1 MISVKLWT
9 CSGQRSSLGGG
20 VGLVIHRVHVELGI
34 VIHYDPLSW
43 NCHPSSV
50 FCIVPSLPR
59 WSLLPQHKFE
69 IFTFHL
75 YYSMYAS
82 SGSTIPLFASNLIWY
97 HLKSLYFMK
106 SIFVGGP
113 GLKNSRQ
120 FPLFQGVGS
129 SEMHLNLNGT
139 QTSCGLFS
147 FNKWRIVGVG
157 GRNWKQLCVTSEV
170 ARQGCSTINLEAL
183 IQLWDNCVLHQR
195 SQDSV

>member
-1 MISVKLWT
+1 MRNCGRGQVRGHRWAEGLGLRSIVYMWNRELRSIMI
-9 CSGQRSSLGGG
+9 
-20 VGLVIHRVHVELGI
+20 HYPGI
-34 VIHYDPLSW
+34 VIHP
-43 NCHPSSV
+43 HV

-59 WSLLPQHKFE
+59 WSLLPQHKFQ

-106 SIFVGGP
+106 SILVGGL